1 MRCANAA
8 KAWGHRP
15 GVRNGRLFPQT
26 FEKLRYIVKKF
37 FEFGLILR
45 RIVQRREIF
54 AEGYLVKLSNLQD
67 RHQCRELVFCFVA
80 IDGQMYAIYKI
91 FLGGLIMCDPQI
103 TIALCKFF
111 DELFVFVISVFF
123 GRDLKKNSQIETNA
137 RIHEHLKDFFLP
149 FAHGNNSCCCRNY
162 VDFVP

>member
-1 MRCANAA
+1 M
-8 KAWGHRP
+8 
-15 GVRNGRLFPQT
+15 
-26 FEKLRYIVKKF
+26 KKF

-54 AEGYLVKLSNLQD
+54 AAGYLVKLSNLQD

-123 GRDLKKNSQIETNA
+123 GRDLKKIVKSKQMHVFMST
-137 RIHEHLKDFFLP
+137 
-149 FAHGNNSCCCRNY
+149 
-162 VDFVP
+162 